1 VAVILDQESP
11 RFAPQI
17 EAFQR
22 EVRGFFRAG
31 EIELLPPLTG
41 DGTAAGIAALLE
53 RTMGDSSVSAVVTL
67 GAIGSHLLARS
78 RPAKPSVAG
87 IVIDAAWQ
95 GVPRQDD
102 VSGVPNLAYV
112 DQSYPVD
119 RTLADF
125 HKLIPF
131 WRLGVILDQNLLQAI
146 PQLEAGAAALV
157 QALGAR
163 AVIIAASP
171 SVKQILES
179 LPADIDAVYLT
190 AIPGM
195 SDTDLALLLAGITA
209 RRLPTLSYLA
219 DPDVAAGA
227 LASFEPAENW
237 QRRTRRIAVDLQRI
251 LAGENAGR
259 LPVKLVSAPR
269 LTLNLATAR
278 RIGFSPGWSLLT
290 DAELVGTDSAGPAD
304 SLSLAESMRLAA
316 AVNLDL
322 AAAELTVA
330 SGNQNVKRARSALLP
345 QLESRISQTFTREG
359 TAQASFG
366 QQPERMLDGGLT
378 FSMPLF
384 AEQAWAGYGAE
395 KHRQQAREA
404 ERDEQRLDVVLD
416 AATAYLNVLRSRTL
430 AQVRR
435 SDLARTRSNLE
446 IARLREGV
454 GSSSR
459 ADIYRWQGEVADA
472 RRELIAA
479 EAQVRVAT
487 LELKQVL
494 RWKLDR
500 PLGQLPVSLGDPALL
515 AADTT
520 ILRWFDEPARFRAL
534 SQLLIDEAL
543 RGSPELARSDAT
555 IAAQKRQ
562 QTAAA
567 RALYLPD
574 VALQGGM
581 STVLN
586 RGGEG
591 STTPNLP
598 SGSGPV
604 APDMSW
610 QVRLQVSMP
619 LFTGME
625 RTASRA
631 QTQLEVERLELQ
643 RESVRLTV
651 DRRVRSALE
660 SAASSYAAIGLTRD
674 AAEAAARNYELV
686 SDAYARG
693 AASITNL
700 LDAQTAALTSE
711 ESAANA
717 IHDFLLD
724 LMRVERAMGTFGI
737 LQPAEQRAAFMNRL
751 RALQETQ

>member
-17 EAFQR
+17 AAFQR
-22 EVRGFFRAG
+22 EVRGFFRPG

-41 DGTAAGIAALLE
+41 DGTAAGVQALLG
-53 RTMGDSSVSAVVTL
+53 RTMADPSVTAVVTL

-95 GVPRQDD
+95 GVSRQGD

-125 HKLIPF
+125 HRLIPF
-131 WRLGVILDQNLLQAI
+131 KRLAVILDRNLVQAI
-146 PQLEAGAAALV
+146 PQLEAGAAGLV
-157 QALGAR
+157 RALGAE
-163 AVIIAASP
+163 AVILAAAS
-171 SVKQILES
+171 VKEIFES
-179 LPADIDAVYLT
+179 LPAEVDAVYLT
-190 AIPGM
+190 PLPGL
-195 SDTDLALLLAGITA
+195 TDAELSTLLAGLNA

-227 LASFEPAENW
+227 LASFEPSENW
-237 QRRTRRIAVDLQRI
+237 QRRTRRVAVNLQRI
-251 LAGENAGR
+251 LAGENAGG
-259 LPVKLVSAPR
+259 LPVRLVSAPR

-278 RIGFSPGWSLLT
+278 QIGYSPGWSLLT
-290 DAELVGTDSAGPAD
+290 DAELVGVDSAGPAD
-304 SLSLAESMRLAA
+304 SLSLAESMRMAA
-316 AVNLDL
+316 TVNLDL
-322 AAAELTVA
+322 AAAELEVA
-330 SGNQNVKRARSALLP
+330 SGNQSVKRARSALLP
-345 QLESRISQTFTREG
+345 QLESRLSQTFTREG

-366 QQPERMLDGGLT
+366 QQPERLLDGGLT

-435 SDLARTRSNLE
+435 SDLTRTRSNLE
-446 IARLREGV
+446 VARLREGV

-500 PLGQLPVSLGDPALL
+500 PLGQLPVSLNDPALL

-520 ILRWFDEPARFRAL
+520 ILGWFDQPARFQAL
-534 SQLLIDEAL
+534 SGLLIDEAL
-543 RGSPELARSDAT
+543 RSSPELARSDAA

-562 QTAAA
+562 QTAAS
-567 RALYLPD
+567 RAFYLPE

-591 STTPNLP
+591 STTPSLP
-598 SGSGPV
+598 SSTTPV

-625 RTASRA
+625 RTATRT
-631 QTQLEVERLELQ
+631 QTQLELERLQ
-643 RESVRLTV
+643 VQHESVRLAV
-651 DRRVRSALE
+651 DRRVRSTLE

-693 AASITNL
+693 AASITTL

-717 IHDFLLD
+717 VHDFLLD

-737 LQPAEQRAAFMNRL
+737 LRPAEQRAAFLNRL
-751 RALQETQ
+751 RSLKENQ